1 MTNKN
6 KPKKGFLNLGIIL
19 SLTFLI
25 VTVVS
30 SPIYKKVPVLNNAT
44 NKMAM
49 KKLNSDT
56 SSGNHIILKSMIST
70 SVETIDGV
78 AVDDFISSLND
89 NKLASLVDSKSLPS
103 AITSQ
108 NVLEA
113 IQNAPDYATLTAH
126 QKSLIKASDI
136 SLVASDTDGNL
147 KITIANHGE
156 NKVINLIGFQTTDEL
171 AVNDFISKL
180 DDNKLVGLVD
190 KKVDTSTITSQN
202 VLEAIQGLAS
212 YNALSPTQKALI
224 KASDISLKR
233 HYIYGNLEIT
243 IANHGENKV
252 ITLMGFETTRD
263 ILLSFLDEVEDTGD
277 ELVNNFVSSVSA
289 KKLASLVNSRALPST
304 ITSQN
309 VLEAIQGLAGY
320 IALSPTQKA
329 LLKASDISLTSDD
342 ATGNLVITIAN
353 HGDNKVIDLED
364 FQTIDIKAI
373 NDFIS
378 SLNANKL
385 ASFVNSRALPSTIT
399 SQNVLEAIQGLAGY
413 IALSPTQKALLKA
426 SDISLTSDDATGNLV
441 ITIANHGDNKVI
453 DLEDFQTIDIKA
465 INDFISSLNANK
477 LASFVNSRALP
488 STITS
493 QNVLEAIQG
502 LAGYIALS
510 PTQKALFKASDIS
523 LTSDDANGNL
533 EITLLNHGE
542 NKVINL
548 KGFQTIS
555 QVDKKTLLDAILFL
569 DATSLNHLANK
580 NALPSSLSLKNIFD
594 AIQNLDSISKLTNN
608 QKKLLVP
615 NDINLVLND
624 NKGILEVIVKKYGL
638 DKRFKI
644 SEFLSSR
651 KKELKNNKDNLPI
664 AQTIGI
670 IVGSVVAFAIFGYLI
685 YHFAIKCKKLKKKI

>member
-1 MTNKN
+1 M
-6 KPKKGFLNLGIIL
+6 
-19 SLTFLI
+19 
-25 VTVVS
+25 VVS
-30 SPIYKKVPVLNNAT
+30 SPIYKKGADTNNAT
-44 NKMAM
+44 DKIAI
-49 KKLNSDT
+49 KKLYSDT
-56 SSGNHIILKSMIST
+56 SSGNHIILKSMIPT

-78 AVDDFISSLND
+78 AVDDFISSLDD
-89 NKLASLVDSKSLPS
+89 NKLASLVDSKALPS
-103 AITSQ
+103 TIKAKNVLEAIQNAPSYDDLTPHQKSLIKATDISLVDDDTAGNLVITITNHGEDKVINLEGFQTTDGLVVNDFVSKLDANKLDGFFDKKVDPSTITSQ

-113 IQNAPDYATLTAH
+113 IKGLAVYIALSPT
-126 QKSLIKASDI
+126 QKALIKATDI
-136 SLVASDTDGNL
+136 SLTSSYIYGNL

-156 NKVINLIGFQTTDEL
+156 
-171 AVNDFISKL
+171 SK
-180 DDNKLVGLVD
+180 
-190 KKVDTSTITSQN
+190 I
-202 VLEAIQGLAS
+202 
-212 YNALSPTQKALI
+212 
-224 KASDISLKR
+224 
-233 HYIYGNLEIT
+233 
-243 IANHGENKV
+243 
-252 ITLMGFETTRD
+252 ITLMGFKTVRD
-263 ILLSFLDEVEDTGD
+263 AILSFFTDEIEDTDDEV
-277 ELVNNFVSSVSA
+277 VNNFVSSLSA
-289 KKLASLVNSRALPST
+289 NKLASFVNIRALPST

-329 LLKASDISLTSDD
+329 LFKVSDISLTSDD
-342 ATGNLVITIAN
+342 ATGNLVITITN
-353 HGDNKVIDLED
+353 HGDTKVINLED

-385 ASFVNSRALPSTIT
+385 
-399 SQNVLEAIQGLAGY
+399 
-413 IALSPTQKALLKA
+413 
-426 SDISLTSDDATGNLV
+426 TG
-441 ITIANHGDNKVI
+441 
-453 DLEDFQTIDIKA
+453 
-465 INDFISSLNANK
+465 
-477 LASFVNSRALP
+477 FVNSRALP

-510 PTQKALFKASDIS
+510 PTQKALFKVSDIS

-533 EITLLNHGE
+533 EITIANHSE

-548 KGFQTIS
+548 KGFQTTS

-569 DATSLNHLANK
+569 DATNLNHLANK

-624 NKGILEVIVKKYGL
+624 NKGTLEVIVKKYGL

-651 KKELKNNKDNLPI
+651 KKSLKNNKDNLPI

-670 IVGSVVAFAIFGYLI
+670 IVGSVVAFGIFGYLI
-685 YHFAIKCKKLKKKI
+685 YHFAIKRKKLKK

>member
-25 VTVVS
+25 VMVVS
-30 SPIYKKVPVLNNAT
+30 SPIYKKGADTNNAT
-44 NKMAM
+44 DKIAIKN
-49 KKLNSDT
+49 LYSDT
-56 SSGNHIILKSMIST
+56 SSGNHIILKSMIPT

-78 AVDDFISSLND
+78 AVDDFISSLDD
-89 NKLASLVDSKSLPS
+89 NKLASLVDSKALPS
-103 AITSQ
+103 TIKAK

-113 IQNAPDYATLTAH
+113 IQNAPGYDDLTPH
-126 QKSLIKASDI
+126 QKSLIKATDI
-136 SLVASDTDGNL
+136 SLVG
-147 KITIANHGE
+147 
-156 NKVINLIGFQTTDEL
+156 
-171 AVNDFISKL
+171 
-180 DDNKLVGLVD
+180 DDN
-190 KKVDTSTITSQN
+190 
-202 VLEAIQGLAS
+202 A
-212 YNALSPTQKALI
+212 
-224 KASDISLKR
+224 
-233 HYIYGNLEIT
+233 GNLEIT

-252 ITLMGFETTRD
+252 INLEGFQTTD
-263 ILLSFLDEVEDTGD
+263 G
-277 ELVNNFVSSVSA
+277 LVVNDFVSKLDA
-289 KKLASLVNSRALPST
+289 NKLDGFFDKKVDPST

-309 VLEAIQGLAGY
+309 VLEAIKGLASY
-320 IALSPTQKA
+320 DDLSSTQKA
-329 LLKASDISLTSDD
+329 LIKATDISLTS
-342 ATGNLVITIAN
+342 TTIYGNLKITIAN
-353 HGDNKVIDLED
+353 HGESKIITLMG
-364 FQTIDIKAI
+364 FQTVRDTILSFFTDEIEDTDDEVV
-373 NDFIS
+373 NNFVS
-378 SLNANKL
+378 SLSAKKL

-441 ITIANHGDNKVI
+441 ITIANHGEDKVI
-453 DLEDFQTIDIKA
+453 NLQDFQTIDIKA
-465 INDFISSLNANK
+465 INDFISSLNANE
-477 LASFVNSRALP
+477 LAGFANSRALP

-502 LAGYIALS
+502 LARYIALSPTQKTLFKVSDISLTSDDATGNLVITIANHGENKVINLSKFQTTDIKVVNNFISSLNANKLASLVDSKSLPSTITSQNALEAIQGLAGYIALS
-510 PTQKALFKASDIS
+510 PTQKALLKARDIS
-523 LTSDDANGNL
+523 LTSDDANGSL
-533 EITLLNHGE
+533 QITIANHGE

-555 QVDKKTLLDAILFL
+555 QVGKKTLLDAILFL
-569 DATSLNHLANK
+569 DANDLNHLANK

-594 AIQNLDSISKLTNN
+594 AIQNLDSIKKLTNN

-624 NKGILEVIVKKYGL
+624 NKGTLEVIVKKYGL

-651 KKELKNNKDNLPI
+651 KKSLKNNKDNLPI

-685 YHFAIKCKKLKKKI
+685 YHFAIKRKKLKK